1 MDFSEGF
8 IHIDYGG
15 AEVAVEEMRTI
26 SGDIYAVIDQLN
38 QDLTTLQA
46 SWVGDDK
53 DVYTNV
59 QAQWNGAVDNIR
71 NLLGNHSVLLEEI
84 SENYRRNEQSRSQ
97 RWGDVRIGGS

>member
-8 IHIDYGG
+8 IHIDYSS
-15 AEVAVEEMRTI
+15 AEVSIEEMRVI
-26 SGDIYAVIDQLN
+26 SGEIYAVIDQLN
-38 QDLTTLQA
+38 QDLGTLQN

-53 DVYTNV
+53 DVYTGV

-84 SENYRRNEQSRSQ
+84 SAGYRRNEQSRSQ
-97 RWGDVRIGGS
+97 RWGDIRIGGS